1 MSRRGEG
8 RSQQTYSLPG
18 KPVSLLASVC
28 WWGGGGGGWQTC
40 ITAGLCG
47 LGRGAWQTCITAGL
61 FGWVGGGAVGWGG
74 VAGKPVSLLASL
86 GGWVGGAVGWGG
98 VAGKPVSLLASLGG
112 WVGGLWVG
120 EGWLANLY
128 HCWPLW
134 VGRAGGCRLGGVG
147 GRGGAGGAG
156 KPVSLLASV
165 GWEGRRL
172 RVGGWGWGLANLYHG
187 WPLGRSLSSTA
198 FQSLALKKGLKI
210 V

>member
-86 GGWVGGAVGWGG
+86 GGWVGGGCRLGRGGWQTCITAGLFGWVGGGAVGWGG
-98 VAGKPVSLLASLGG
+98 VAGKPVSLLASVGWEGRWLQAGRGG
-112 WVGGLWVG
+112 G
-120 EGWLANLY
+120 
-128 HCWPLW
+128 
-134 VGRAGGCRLGGVG
+134 AGGGGG
-147 GRGGAGGAG
+147 GRGGWQTCISAGLCGLGRQTAAGWGVGVGAG
-156 KPVSLLASV
+156 KPVS
-165 GWEGRRL
+165 R
-172 RVGGWGWGLANLYHG
+172 
-187 WPLGRSLSSTA
+187 
-198 FQSLALKKGLKI
+198 LALGKVFIKYCFP
-210 V
+210 VTCP